1 MKLAEVILSN
11 ERKNQTVKNRELLRI
26 RLKELVY
33 AYPSEVHEV
42 LQKTG
47 VAVSSVL
54 PKSVVLAIVIK
65 HLKTN
70 SELRE
75 VIAKML
81 LELDGYASADGQ
93 GWQLVGGALSAVG
106 SVLAGIGRSQGQ
118 GQTMSEAQ
126 MAELKKQQE
135 AEEKEAKKRK
145 TRNWIIGI
153 SIGLVV
159 IIGIILAIKYAK
171 KSKAIVRTPSV
182 TSPEIQ
188 PLNFTA
194 T

>member
-11 ERKNQTVKNRELLRI
+11 ERNNKSLKNRELLRI

-33 AYPSEVHEV
+33 AYPKEVNEV

-47 VAVSSVL
+47 FAVSSVL
-54 PKSVVLAIVIK
+54 PNSVVLAIVIK

-93 GWQLVGGALSAVG
+93 GWQFVGGALSAVG

-118 GQTMSEAQ
+118 GQQTMSDAQ
-126 MAELKKQQE
+126 IAELKKKQLE
-135 AEEKEAKKRK
+135 DEKEAKKRK

-153 SIGLVV
+153 SVGVLV
-159 IIGIILAIKYAK
+159 IIGIILAIKYSK
-171 KSKAIVRTPSV
+171 KSKVGLATSNIPEV
-182 TSPEIQ
+182 T
-188 PLNFTA
+188 PLNLSLS
-194 T
+194 